1 MCLITKA
8 IHLRSY
14 LGKLLLFHG
23 ALRPESLVRL
33 FLPKLQKDE
42 RNSVRKNSIQNSQIY
57 IYPYVFA
64 SQGSGEAEG
73 IAGDTFD
80 NISEAE
86 RITRLEVLLVCQV
99 AVLTVLSH
107 AHIWDSLR

>member
-1 MCLITKA
+1 
-8 IHLRSY
+8 
-14 LGKLLLFHG
+14 
-23 ALRPESLVRL
+23 
-33 FLPKLQKDE
+33 
-42 RNSVRKNSIQNSQIY
+42 
-57 IYPYVFA
+57 VFA